1 VRVDPN
7 QPCANDWK
15 MIARLEPV
23 VDRLSER
30 LSATRTESPRYLMLY
45 EDAVFASDYH
55 RCFAHFVGVVA
66 RRGETETLFPTI
78 HERKYTSRADLLLSL
93 HQSLS
98 ETFSIDPSS
107 KRCVEE
113 FCYAPLVLLTFD
125 NVSVDMAAGLNPP
138 DLLRRSSGGE
148 RAFAVFERN
157 NCVAQAVDDEKVA
170 RADSCYN
177 IHGPD

>member
-7 QPCANDWK
+7 QPGANAWK

-30 LSATRTESPRYLMLY
+30 LGATRTESPRYLMLY

-66 RRGETETLFPTI
+66 RRGETEILFPPI
-78 HERKYTSRADLLLSL
+78 HERKYTPLADLLLSL

-98 ETFSIDPSS
+98 ETFSVDPSS

-113 FCYAPLVLLTFD
+113 CCYAP
-125 NVSVDMAAGLNPP
+125 P
-138 DLLRRSSGGE
+138 RRFASCPRLSCLMPGG
-148 RAFAVFERN
+148 
-157 NCVAQAVDDEKVA
+157 
-170 RADSCYN
+170 
-177 IHGPD
+177 P